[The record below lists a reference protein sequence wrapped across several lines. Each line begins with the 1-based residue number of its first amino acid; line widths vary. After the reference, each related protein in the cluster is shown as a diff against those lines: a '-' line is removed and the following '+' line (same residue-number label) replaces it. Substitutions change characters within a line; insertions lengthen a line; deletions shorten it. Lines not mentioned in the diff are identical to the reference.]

1 MLRLLF
7 VLVIGVV
14 LATGVGLLLGANGAL
29 ADPNLPDIAP
39 HRHLVETP
47 SGNLVEVGP
56 RVCGDPS
63 KQHAFNQ
70 FHFNIHTSSTAPG
83 VGYDSLGPQHGAPG
97 LHNHQGSDLVIRPC
111 PPAG

>member
-1 MLRLLF
+1 MRLLV
-7 VLVIGVV
+7 VLVMGVV
-14 LATGVGLLLGANGAL
+14 LALGAGLLLGANGAL
-29 ADPNLPDIAP
+29 ADPNLPNVAP
-39 HRHLVETP
+39 HRHFVETP

-63 KQHAFNQ
+63 MQHAFNQ
-70 FHFNIHTSSTAPG
+70 FHFNIHSSSTAPG

-97 LHNHQGSDLVIRPC
+97 VHNHQGSDLVIRPC